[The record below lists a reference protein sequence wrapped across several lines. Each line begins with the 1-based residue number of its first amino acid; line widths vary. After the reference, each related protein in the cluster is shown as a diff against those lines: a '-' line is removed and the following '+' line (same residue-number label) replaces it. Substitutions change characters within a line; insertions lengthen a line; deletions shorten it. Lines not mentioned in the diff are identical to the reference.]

1 MESHR
6 KAAIKKWMTLISA
19 AGNAWEVARMSLL
32 SDRPSDITGGLL
44 QSVID
49 SLAGKATATLHARA
63 GPLIRLVKFWAD
75 RGEIC
80 FPVRE
85 VQVYVFLKEVQDP
98 APTFPNSLLSSLRFA
113 RFTLGLIFVDG
124 ALESGRVRGVATQHY
139 ARKRRDVRRPALTI
153 SQVKRLEDIVLDRGR
168 GGHDRMAAGFFLFLV
183 YGRLRYSDG
192 QRITSIQ
199 LDVDDLADSS
209 DGFLEC
215 TAERTKTQVGDA
227 KKRKALPVVVPV
239 ASVGRVW
246 IFEWFQVRKQMGLA
260 VSGQNLSEPF
270 LPAPASGGRWTRTP
284 LPVSSG
290 ADWLRSLLLG
300 LETKGDIR
308 VGTHSCKA
316 TALSWC
322 AKYGLGHGPRK
333 LLGYHIPRADRS
345 MVVYSREELSSPV
358 RSLVKVIREISSGNF
373 EPDLTKS
380 GLLARERRGFGGDEL
395 SESEG
400 SSSSTE
406 GSSDDEDVKPSED
419 EAAVEQVVGDWADHL
434 NIVEGAV
441 YARHKISRC
450 IHVLRDEEL
459 RAAEIGLSNDDVKK
473 LEEAGIVSMALF
485 AFSCNYAPGGSDDKP
500 FMEMIGRV
508 LGDASDDA
516 PIKKLAAAD
525 RAQRLSEQQARLS
538 GLRLRGNLEPGD
550 GLVDKA
556 VSVYESDRLQYIP
569 WAECTSREHELSTG
583 QKKDQS
589 LTFDSSGVLK
599 LQSKSASSPCDTSTE
614 MLVRFCLMRRGLALE
629 QGNVISYANHD
640 LLVEKLFEYRM
651 MEAPPGFQ
659 KVSMKQLELAD
670 KRFWLLL
677 AEHTRAGIKTTASG
691 RPCDVNFTKCLDSTE
706 FLSLLQH
713 RPGAGGSSQQ
723 NSDGDEP
730 PPKRTRWGTKGRG
743 KGKNKSKGSA
753 SAQVPAALLALGCVA
768 ATPKGFLCALT
779 TVLTSVRGPRLD
791 EVCDPAM
798 AEQQADD
805 VARQGCAVARDEDA
819 ARAAFFNH
827 DGAPSGG
834 PSDREC
840 LALEPAESFAQTL
853 LLQDQT
859 VTARSVL
866 EVFELLPD
874 QELPRGSALEGAKAF
889 SIGAYSHGGIVG
901 VRESTKLFPHV
912 ARFFC
917 KAISVVSP
925 SHLFS
930 TITLHRQVHV
940 SCHQDSQN
948 YGVPNLVVPL
958 TFFEGGQIFVHDVKG
973 PDWQCGAPG
982 HLLDVQLRPWVF
994 NAKRYKHEVLPHSGV
1009 RATMVAYSVGRLHLL
1024 CDQ

>member
-1 MESHR
+1 MPPAPPTSQSTQDTSEALAPLLETTLFVKPLTARDEALRAKAMESHR
-6 KAAIKKWMTLISA
+6 KAAIKKWMTLISV

-75 RGEIC
+75 RGEVC
-80 FPVRE
+80 FPVTE

-139 ARKRRDVRRPALTI
+139 ARKRRDVRRPALTVP
-153 SQVKRLEDIVLDRGR
+153 QVKRLEDIVLDRGR

-192 QRITSIQ
+192 

-239 ASVGRVW
+239 ASVDKNSFACVQWCR
-246 IFEWFQVRKQMGLA
+246 LA
-260 VSGQNLSEPF
+260 PQ
-270 LPAPASGGRWTRTP
+270 
-284 LPVSSG
+284 
-290 ADWLRSLLLG
+290 LLLG

-345 MVVYSREELSSPV
+345 MAVYSREELSSPV

-373 EPDLTKS
+373 DPDLTKS
-380 GLLARERRGFGGDEL
+380 GLLARERRGSGGVEL

-400 SSSSTE
+400 S
-406 GSSDDEDVKPSED
+406 KED
-419 EAAVEQVVGDWADHL
+419 EHPVGSFECKAQIYESHL
-434 NIVEGAV
+434 YDLLQALVLLLVFPSGNPFRCLIGSGEGA
-441 YARHKISRC
+441 ANFMHLMFA
-450 IHVLRDEEL
+450 HVLRSAADRDLTCSVKGAGRFEIAGSLSLAAQLPVFLSDNLEGVGPRCAMSFADSKPVFQS

-508 LGDASDDA
+508 LGDEPSMQQIACLRRLFAEAFSTVAAEIKSQTEASDDA

-556 VSVYESDRLQYIP
+556 VSVYESD
-569 WAECTSREHELSTG
+569 
-583 QKKDQS
+583 
-589 LTFDSSGVLK
+589 
-599 LQSKSASSPCDTSTE
+599 
-614 MLVRFCLMRRGLALE
+614 RRGLALE

-723 NSDGDEP
+723 VSDGDEP
-730 PPKRTRWGTKGRG
+730 PPKRPRWGKKGRG

-768 ATPKGFLCALT
+768 ATPKGFPLCFDYSLDKCQRLIRRASAPARPRESHAGIPAWQGRGKA
-779 TVLTSVRGPRLD
+779 VLWHEMTMQQGLHPSIMMGHQVGAHQTESVWL
-791 EVCDPAM
+791 
-798 AEQQADD
+798 
-805 VARQGCAVARDEDA
+805 
-819 ARAAFFNH
+819 
-827 DGAPSGG
+827 S
-834 PSDREC
+834 
-840 LALEPAESFAQTL
+840 
-853 LLQDQT
+853 
-859 VTARSVL
+859 
-866 EVFELLPD
+866 VFELVPA

-889 SIGAYSHGGIVG
+889 SI
-901 VRESTKLFPHV
+901 
-912 ARFFC
+912 
-917 KAISVVSP
+917 
-925 SHLFS
+925 
-930 TITLHRQVHV
+930 
-940 SCHQDSQN
+940 
-948 YGVPNLVVPL
+948 
-958 TFFEGGQIFVHDVKG
+958 
-973 PDWQCGAPG
+973 
-982 HLLDVQLRPWVF
+982 
-994 NAKRYKHEVLPHSGV
+994 
-1009 RATMVAYSVGRLHLL
+1009 
-1024 CDQ
+1024 

>member
-1 MESHR
+1 MPPAPPTSQSTQDTSEALAPLLETTLFVKPLTARDEALRAKAMESHR
-6 KAAIKKWMTLISA
+6 KAAIKKWMTLISV

-75 RGEIC
+75 RGEVC
-80 FPVRE
+80 FPVTE

-139 ARKRRDVRRPALTI
+139 ARKRRDVRRPALTVP
-153 SQVKRLEDIVLDRGR
+153 QVKRLEDIVLDRGR

-192 QRITSIQ
+192 

-239 ASVGRVW
+239 ASVDKNSFACVQWCR
-246 IFEWFQVRKQMGLA
+246 LA
-260 VSGQNLSEPF
+260 PQ
-270 LPAPASGGRWTRTP
+270 
-284 LPVSSG
+284 
-290 ADWLRSLLLG
+290 LLLG

-345 MVVYSREELSSPV
+345 MAVYSREELSSPV

-373 EPDLTKS
+373 DPDLTKS
-380 GLLARERRGFGGDEL
+380 GLLARERRGSGGVEL

-400 SSSSTE
+400 S
-406 GSSDDEDVKPSED
+406 KED
-419 EAAVEQVVGDWADHL
+419 EHPVGSFECKAQIYESHL
-434 NIVEGAV
+434 YDLLQALVIVF
-441 YARHKISRC
+441 
-450 IHVLRDEEL
+450 L

-508 LGDASDDA
+508 LGDEPSMQQIACLRRLFAEAFSTVAAEIKSQTEASDDA

-569 WAECTSREHELSTG
+569 WAECTS
-583 QKKDQS
+583 
-589 LTFDSSGVLK
+589 
-599 LQSKSASSPCDTSTE
+599 
-614 MLVRFCLMRRGLALE
+614 
-629 QGNVISYANHD
+629 
-640 LLVEKLFEYRM
+640 
-651 MEAPPGFQ
+651 
-659 KVSMKQLELAD
+659 
-670 KRFWLLL
+670 
-677 AEHTRAGIKTTASG
+677 
-691 RPCDVNFTKCLDSTE
+691 
-706 FLSLLQH
+706 
-713 RPGAGGSSQQ
+713 
-723 NSDGDEP
+723 
-730 PPKRTRWGTKGRG
+730 
-743 KGKNKSKGSA
+743 
-753 SAQVPAALLALGCVA
+753 
-768 ATPKGFLCALT
+768 
-779 TVLTSVRGPRLD
+779 
-791 EVCDPAM
+791 
-798 AEQQADD
+798 
-805 VARQGCAVARDEDA
+805 
-819 ARAAFFNH
+819 
-827 DGAPSGG
+827 
-834 PSDREC
+834 
-840 LALEPAESFAQTL
+840 
-853 LLQDQT
+853 
-859 VTARSVL
+859 
-866 EVFELLPD
+866 
-874 QELPRGSALEGAKAF
+874 
-889 SIGAYSHGGIVG
+889 
-901 VRESTKLFPHV
+901 
-912 ARFFC
+912 
-917 KAISVVSP
+917 
-925 SHLFS
+925 
-930 TITLHRQVHV
+930 
-940 SCHQDSQN
+940 
-948 YGVPNLVVPL
+948 
-958 TFFEGGQIFVHDVKG
+958 
-973 PDWQCGAPG
+973 
-982 HLLDVQLRPWVF
+982 
-994 NAKRYKHEVLPHSGV
+994 
-1009 RATMVAYSVGRLHLL
+1009 
-1024 CDQ
+1024 